1 MGNGTQPTVI
11 ACAIVRGMT
20 LKALERRFLSAFGAG
35 VGGGLHEKFS
45 NPQQFASTKTQAR
58 SLLLDVI
65 YFPEQGDVL

>member
-1 MGNGTQPTVI
+1 
-11 ACAIVRGMT
+11 MT